1 MVPRGRIELPT
12 RGFSDQDYNHQ
23 NLLYCNGLL
32 TLNGLLFYLTQCI
45 EISDFIGTHDTNLID
60 LIDQNSI

>member
-1 MVPRGRIELPT
+1 
-12 RGFSDQDYNHQ
+12 
-23 NLLYCNGLL
+23 LLYCNGLL